1 MRCAVWVGGPEFRPE
16 FRIEERP
23 APEPGP
29 GQVRVRVHACG
40 VCLTEV
46 HTIQG
51 LFGEPKPPQLMGH
64 EYGGVIDALGPGVPG
79 PEVGTPVACA
89 GRQGY
94 AEHAVLGVD
103 RVYPLPAGVPV
114 EQAALLSRSCAA
126 RPRCRTPTCRWAPPS

>member
-1 MRCAVWVGGPEFRPE
+1 MRCAVWVGGPE

-46 HTIQG
+46 HAIQW
-51 LFGEPKPPQLMGH
+51 LFGESRPPLLMGH

-79 PEVGTPVACA
+79 PAAGTPVACA

-94 AEHAVLGVD
+94 AELAVLAAD
-103 RVYPLPAGVPV
+103 RVYPIP
-114 EQAALLSRSCAA
+114 
-126 RPRCRTPTCRWAPPS
+126 